1 MTSTLSKLFQ
11 EAKGEP
17 ITFSGKLVHGIYKRE
32 VKANTVFTIK
42 ILSHSE
48 EIVQG
53 LHVKATKGKFEVN
66 GQLLSEFILWSDTC
80 LTEIPIKFSSKSD
93 ATVKFWNVWRYENIT
108 HSWIGNT
115 GFCINE
121 EENKVVMEC
130 SDGIGDVNFNDLVVE
145 IKFSE
150 T

>member
-1 MTSTLSKLFQ
+1 MTSTLSELFQ

-17 ITFSGKLVHGIYKRE
+17 ITFSGRLVHGIYKRE
-32 VKANTVFTIK
+32 VKANTIFTIK

-53 LHVKATKGKFEVN
+53 VHIKGAKGKFEVN
-66 GQLLSEFILWSDTC
+66 GQLYPEIILWTDTC
-80 LTEIPIKFSSKSD
+80 PAEIPIKFSSKSD
-93 ATVKFWNVWRYENIT
+93 ETVKFWNVWRNKNTT
-108 HSWIGNT
+108 HAWIGNA
-115 GFCINE
+115 GLCINE
-121 EENKVVMEC
+121 EENKILLEC